1 MRKSKLSG
9 VKSADVDRISPPAAL
24 QRLTDRKRHAI
35 VEAAIAE
42 FRQHGFE
49 ATSMDRV
56 AATAGV
62 SKRTVYNHFPS
73 KDALFG
79 EILRGLWQ
87 RSADAVNL
95 AYRPD
100 QPLRAQLITLL
111 QQKLRLLDDP
121 AFIDLSRVALAEGI
135 HSPARARELI
145 SQLGSK
151 EEGTTTWLRAALA
164 DGRLAG
170 VEADF
175 ASQQLQALIKG
186 FAFWP
191 QITMGQPPLSP
202 EQQTQVA
209 ESAVAMFLGLY
220 GRE

>member
-1 MRKSKLSG
+1 MSS
-9 VKSADVDRISPPAAL
+9 SSDAAPAP

-35 VEAAIAE
+35 LEAAIAE
-42 FRQHGFE
+42 FSQHGFE

-62 SKRTVYNHFPS
+62 SKRTVYNHFSS

-87 RSADAVNL
+87 RSAEAVSL
-95 AYRPD
+95 VYRPD
-100 QPLRAQLITLL
+100 QSLRTQLTQLL
-111 QQKLRLLDDP
+111 QQKLRLLDDA
-121 AFIDLSRVALAEGI
+121 AFIDLSRVAIAECI
-135 HSPARARELI
+135 HSPKRARALLA
-145 SQLGSK
+145 QLGSK

-164 DGRLAG
+164 DGRLAA
-170 VEADF
+170 VDAEF
-175 ASQQLQALIKG
+175 ASQQLQALVKG

-191 QITMGQPPLSP
+191 QLAMGQPPLSP
-202 EQQTQVA
+202 AQQAQVA
-209 ESAVAMFLGLY
+209 ESAVEMFLGLY

>member
-1 MRKSKLSG
+1 MLTPSS
-9 VKSADVDRISPPAAL
+9 SNATP
-24 QRLTDRKRHAI
+24 QRLTDRKRSAI

-87 RSADAVNL
+87 RSAEAVDL

-100 QPLRAQLITLL
+100 QPLHSQLIALL

-121 AFIDLSRVALAEGI
+121 AFIDLSRVAIAEGI
-135 HSPARARELI
+135 HSPARARELL

-170 VEADF
+170 VEPEF
-175 ASQQLQALIKG
+175 AAQQLQALVKG

-202 EQQTQVA
+202 QQQTQVA

-220 GRE
+220 ARK

>member
-1 MRKSKLSG
+1 MSTASP
-9 VKSADVDRISPPAAL
+9 PPAAL

-151 EEGTTTWLRAALA
+151 EEGATTWLRAALA

>member
-1 MRKSKLSG
+1 M
-9 VKSADVDRISPPAAL
+9 
-24 QRLTDRKRHAI
+24 TDRKRKAI

-79 EILRGLWQ
+79 HILRGLWQ

-95 AYRPD
+95 VYRPD
-100 QPLRAQLITLL
+100 QPLHTQLIELL
-111 QQKLRLLDDP
+111 QQKLRLLDDA
-121 AFIDLSRVALAEGI
+121 AFIDLSRVAIAEGI
-135 HSPARARELI
+135 HSPARARELL

-151 EEGTTTWLRAALA
+151 EEGTTTWLRAALT

-170 VEADF
+170 VEPEF
-175 ASQQLQALIKG
+175 AAQQLQALVKG

-202 EQQTQVA
+202 QQQTQVA

-220 GRE
+220 ARG

>member
-1 MRKSKLSG
+1 MPSS
-9 VKSADVDRISPPAAL
+9 SDAAPVQ

-35 VEAAIAE
+35 LEAAIAE
-42 FRQHGFE
+42 FRQHGFD

-79 EILRGLWQ
+79 EILRRLWQ
-87 RSADAVNL
+87 RSAEAVSL
-95 AYRPD
+95 PYRPD
-100 QPLRAQLITLL
+100 QSLRVQLTQLL
-111 QQKLRLLDDP
+111 QQKLRLLDDA
-121 AFIDLSRVALAEGI
+121 AFIDLSRVAIAEGI
-135 HSPARARELI
+135 HSPERARALLA
-145 SQLGSK
+145 QLGSK

-164 DGRLAG
+164 DGRLAE
-170 VEADF
+170 VDPDF
-175 ASQQLQALIKG
+175 ASQQLQALVKG

-191 QITMGQPPLSP
+191 QLAMGQPPLSP
-202 EQQTQVA
+202 AQQAQVA
-209 ESAVAMFLGLY
+209 ASAVEMFLGLY

>member
-1 MRKSKLSG
+1 MSTVS
-9 VKSADVDRISPPAAL
+9 SSPTTP
-24 QRLTDRKRHAI
+24 QRLTDRKRNAI

-87 RSADAVNL
+87 RSAEAVNL

-100 QPLRAQLITLL
+100 QPLHLQLIALL

-121 AFIDLSRVALAEGI
+121 AFIDLSRVAIAEGI
-135 HSPARARELI
+135 HSPARARELL

-170 VEADF
+170 VEPEF
-175 ASQQLQALIKG
+175 AAQQLQALVKG

-202 EQQTQVA
+202 QQQTQVA

-220 GRE
+220 ARK

>member
-1 MRKSKLSG
+1 MSTAS
-9 VKSADVDRISPPAAL
+9 SPPAVP

-95 AYRPD
+95 VYRPD

-191 QITMGQPPLSP
+191 QLTMGQPPLSP

>member
-1 MRKSKLSG
+1 MSS
-9 VKSADVDRISPPAAL
+9 SSDPAPAP

-35 VEAAIAE
+35 VEAAIAQ

-56 AATAGV
+56 AAAAGV

-87 RSADAVNL
+87 RSAEAVSL

-100 QPLRAQLITLL
+100 QSLRMQLTQLL
-111 QQKLRLLDDP
+111 QQKLRLLDDA
-121 AFIDLSRVALAEGI
+121 AFIDLSRVAIAEGI
-135 HSPARARELI
+135 HSPERARALLA
-145 SQLGSK
+145 QLGSK
-151 EEGTTTWLRAALA
+151 EEGTTTWLRAAQA
-164 DGRLAG
+164 DGRLAP
-170 VEADF
+170 VDPEF
-175 ASQQLQALIKG
+175 ASQQLQSLIKG

-191 QITMGQPPLSP
+191 QLALGQPPLSAD
-202 EQQTQVA
+202 QQTQVA
-209 ESAVAMFLGLY
+209 ESAVAMFLALY
-220 GRE
+220 GRT

>member
-1 MRKSKLSG
+1 MSTAS
-9 VKSADVDRISPPAAL
+9 SPPATP
-24 QRLTDRKRHAI
+24 QRLTDRKRNAI
-35 VEAAIAE
+35 VEAAIAQ

-87 RSADAVNL
+87 RSAEAVNL

-100 QPLRAQLITLL
+100 QPLHLQLIALL

-121 AFIDLSRVALAEGI
+121 AFIDLSRVAIAEGI
-135 HSPARARELI
+135 HSPARARELL

-170 VEADF
+170 VEPEF
-175 ASQQLQALIKG
+175 AAQQLQALVKG

-191 QITMGQPPLSP
+191 QITMAQPPLSP
-202 EQQTQVA
+202 QQQTQVA

-220 GRE
+220 ARK

>member
-1 MRKSKLSG
+1 M
-9 VKSADVDRISPPAAL
+9 SPASSSPATP
-24 QRLTDRKRHAI
+24 QRLTDRKRNAI
-35 VEAAIAE
+35 VEAAIAQ

-87 RSADAVNL
+87 RIAEAVNL

-100 QPLRAQLITLL
+100 QPLHLQLIALL

-121 AFIDLSRVALAEGI
+121 AFIDLSRVAIAEGI
-135 HSPARARELI
+135 HSPARARELL

-170 VEADF
+170 VEPEF
-175 ASQQLQALIKG
+175 AAQQLQALVKG

-202 EQQTQVA
+202 QQQTQVA

-220 GRE
+220 ARK

>member
-1 MRKSKLSG
+1 MSSS
-9 VKSADVDRISPPAAL
+9 SAAAPAQ

-35 VEAAIAE
+35 LEAASAQ

-87 RSADAVNL
+87 RSADAVSL

-100 QPLRAQLITLL
+100 QSLRTQLTQLL
-111 QQKLRLLDDP
+111 QQKLRLLDDA
-121 AFIDLSRVALAEGI
+121 AFIDLSRVAIAEGI
-135 HSPARARELI
+135 HSPERARALLA
-145 SQLGSK
+145 QLGSK

-164 DGRLAG
+164 DGRLAE
-170 VEADF
+170 VDPEF
-175 ASQQLQALIKG
+175 ASQQLQALVKG

-191 QITMGQPPLSP
+191 QLAMGQPPLSP
-202 EQQTQVA
+202 AQQTQVA
-209 ESAVAMFLGLY
+209 ESAVEMFLGLY
-220 GRE
+220 GRD

>member
-1 MRKSKLSG
+1 MSTASP
-9 VKSADVDRISPPAAL
+9 PPAAL

>member
-1 MRKSKLSG
+1 MSS
-9 VKSADVDRISPPAAL
+9 SFDAAPAQ

-87 RSADAVNL
+87 RSAEAVSL
-95 AYRPD
+95 EYRPD
-100 QPLRAQLITLL
+100 QSLRTQLTQLL
-111 QQKLRLLDDP
+111 QQKLRLLDDA
-121 AFIDLSRVALAEGI
+121 AFIDLSRVAIAEGI
-135 HSPARARELI
+135 HSPERARALLA
-145 SQLGSK
+145 QLGSK

-164 DGRLAG
+164 DGRL
-170 VEADF
+170 VEVDPEF
-175 ASQQLQALIKG
+175 ASQQLQALVKG

-191 QITMGQPPLSP
+191 QLAMGQPPLSP
-202 EQQTQVA
+202 AQQAQVA
-209 ESAVAMFLGLY
+209 ESAVEMFLRLY

>member
-1 MRKSKLSG
+1 MSSSSD
-9 VKSADVDRISPPAAL
+9 SAPAP
-24 QRLTDRKRHAI
+24 QRLTDRKRQAI
-35 VEAAIAE
+35 LEAAIAQ

-87 RSADAVNL
+87 RSAEAVNL
-95 AYRPD
+95 VYRPD
-100 QPLRAQLITLL
+100 QPVRTQLTQLL
-111 QQKLRLLDDP
+111 QQKLRLLDDA
-121 AFIDLSRVALAEGI
+121 AFIDLSRVAIAEGI
-135 HSPARARELI
+135 HSPERARALL

-164 DGRLAG
+164 DGRLAPMDA
-170 VEADF
+170 EF
-175 ASQQLQALIKG
+175 ASQQLQSLIKG

-191 QITMGQPPLSP
+191 QLAFGQSPLSA
-202 EQQTQVA
+202 EQQAQVA
-209 ESAVAMFLGLY
+209 ESAVAMFLGVY

>member
-1 MRKSKLSG
+1 MSSSSD
-9 VKSADVDRISPPAAL
+9 SAPAP

-35 VEAAIAE
+35 VEAAIAQ

-56 AATAGV
+56 AAAAGV

-87 RSADAVNL
+87 RSAEAVSL

-100 QPLRAQLITLL
+100 QSLRTQLTQLL
-111 QQKLRLLDDP
+111 QQKLRLLDDA
-121 AFIDLSRVALAEGI
+121 AFIDLSRVAITEGI
-135 HSPARARELI
+135 HSPERARALLA
-145 SQLGSK
+145 QLGSK
-151 EEGTTTWLRAALA
+151 EEGTTTWLRAAQA
-164 DGRLAG
+164 DGRLAP
-170 VEADF
+170 VDPEF
-175 ASQQLQALIKG
+175 ASQQLQSLIKG

-191 QITMGQPPLSP
+191 QLAMGQPPLSAD
-202 EQQTQVA
+202 QQTQVA
-209 ESAVAMFLGLY
+209 ESAVAMFLALY
-220 GRE
+220 GRT

>member
-1 MRKSKLSG
+1 MSSSSD
-9 VKSADVDRISPPAAL
+9 SAPAP

-35 VEAAIAE
+35 LEAASVE

-56 AATAGV
+56 AASAGV

-73 KDALFG
+73 KDVLFG

-87 RSADAVNL
+87 RSAEAVSL

-100 QPLRAQLITLL
+100 QALRTQLTQLL
-111 QQKLRLLDDP
+111 QQKLRLLDDA
-121 AFIDLSRVALAEGI
+121 AFIDLSRVAIAEGI
-135 HSPARARELI
+135 HSPERARALLA
-145 SQLGSK
+145 QLGSK

-164 DGRLAG
+164 DGRLAP
-170 VEADF
+170 VDPDF
-175 ASQQLQALIKG
+175 ASQQLQALVKG

-191 QITMGQPPLSP
+191 QLALGQPPLTP
-202 EQQTQVA
+202 AQQAQVV
-209 ESAVAMFLGLY
+209 ESSVEMFLGLY

>member
-1 MRKSKLSG
+1 MSTAS
-9 VKSADVDRISPPAAL
+9 SPPATP
-24 QRLTDRKRHAI
+24 QRLTDRKRNAI
-35 VEAAIAE
+35 VEAAIAQ

-87 RSADAVNL
+87 RSAEAVNL

-100 QPLRAQLITLL
+100 QPLHLQLIALL

-121 AFIDLSRVALAEGI
+121 AFIDLSRVAIAEGI
-135 HSPARARELI
+135 HSPARARELL

-170 VEADF
+170 VEPEF
-175 ASQQLQALIKG
+175 AAQQLQALVKG

-202 EQQTQVA
+202 QQQTQVA

-220 GRE
+220 ARK

>member
-1 MRKSKLSG
+1 MSTLS
-9 VKSADVDRISPPAAL
+9 SSPTTP
-24 QRLTDRKRHAI
+24 QRLTDRKRNAI

-87 RSADAVNL
+87 RSAEAVNL

-100 QPLRAQLITLL
+100 QPLHLQLIALL

-121 AFIDLSRVALAEGI
+121 AFIDLSRVAIAEGI
-135 HSPARARELI
+135 HSPARARELL

-170 VEADF
+170 VEPEF
-175 ASQQLQALIKG
+175 AAQQLQALVKG

-202 EQQTQVA
+202 QKQTQVA

-220 GRE
+220 ARK

>member
-1 MRKSKLSG
+1 MSSSSD
-9 VKSADVDRISPPAAL
+9 SAPAP

-35 VEAAIAE
+35 LEAAGVE

-56 AATAGV
+56 AASAGV

-73 KDALFG
+73 KDVLFG

-87 RSADAVNL
+87 RSAEAVSL

-100 QPLRAQLITLL
+100 QALRTQLTQLL
-111 QQKLRLLDDP
+111 QQKLRLLDDA
-121 AFIDLSRVALAEGI
+121 AFIDLSRVAIAEGI
-135 HSPARARELI
+135 HSPERARALLA
-145 SQLGSK
+145 QLGSK

-164 DGRLAG
+164 DGRLAA
-170 VEADF
+170 VDPDF
-175 ASQQLQALIKG
+175 ASQQLQALVKG

-191 QITMGQPPLSP
+191 QLALGQPPLTP
-202 EQQTQVA
+202 AQQVQVV
-209 ESAVAMFLGLY
+209 ESSVEMFLGLY

>member
-1 MRKSKLSG
+1 MSS
-9 VKSADVDRISPPAAL
+9 SFDAAPAQ

-87 RSADAVNL
+87 RSAEAVSL

-100 QPLRAQLITLL
+100 QSLRTQLTQLL
-111 QQKLRLLDDP
+111 QQKLRLLDDA
-121 AFIDLSRVALAEGI
+121 AFIDLSRVAIAEGI
-135 HSPARARELI
+135 HSPERARALLA
-145 SQLGSK
+145 QLGSK

-164 DGRLAG
+164 DGRL
-170 VEADF
+170 VEVDPEF
-175 ASQQLQALIKG
+175 ASQQLQALVKG

-191 QITMGQPPLSP
+191 QLAMGQPPLSP
-202 EQQTQVA
+202 AQQAQVA
-209 ESAVAMFLGLY
+209 ESAVEMFLRLY

>member
-1 MRKSKLSG
+1 MSTASP
-9 VKSADVDRISPPAAL
+9 PPAAL

-111 QQKLRLLDDP
+111 QQKLR
-121 AFIDLSRVALAEGI
+121 
-135 HSPARARELI
+135 
-145 SQLGSK
+145 
-151 EEGTTTWLRAALA
+151 
-164 DGRLAG
+164 
-170 VEADF
+170 
-175 ASQQLQALIKG
+175 
-186 FAFWP
+186 
-191 QITMGQPPLSP
+191 
-202 EQQTQVA
+202 
-209 ESAVAMFLGLY
+209 
-220 GRE
+220 

>member
-1 MRKSKLSG
+1 MSSSSD
-9 VKSADVDRISPPAAL
+9 SAPAP
-24 QRLTDRKRHAI
+24 QRLTDRKRQAI
-35 VEAAIAE
+35 LEAAIAQ

-87 RSADAVNL
+87 RSAEAVKL
-95 AYRPD
+95 VYRPD
-100 QPLRAQLITLL
+100 QPVRTQLTQLL
-111 QQKLRLLDDP
+111 QQKLRLLDDA
-121 AFIDLSRVALAEGI
+121 AFIDLSRVAIAEGI
-135 HSPARARELI
+135 HSPERARALL

-164 DGRLAG
+164 DGRLAPMDA
-170 VEADF
+170 EF
-175 ASQQLQALIKG
+175 ASQQLQSLIKG

-191 QITMGQPPLSP
+191 QLAFGQPPLSA
-202 EQQTQVA
+202 EQQAQVA
-209 ESAVAMFLGLY
+209 ESAVAMFLGVY